1 MVFLQTLQ
9 SINCKVLHK
18 IIFTAK
24 SLINTILQTIE
35 IYAVNEIP
43 KTRSGKIV
51 EILIKKLINGDSIEN
66 EESLANPECL
76 KEYELVY
83 KNLKNNYAK

>member
-1 MVFLQTLQ
+1 MV
-9 SINCKVLHK
+9 
-18 IIFTAK
+18 TALK
-24 SLINTILQTIE
+24 
-35 IYAVNEIP
+35 
-43 KTRSGKIV
+43 
-51 EILIKKLINGDSIEN
+51 N